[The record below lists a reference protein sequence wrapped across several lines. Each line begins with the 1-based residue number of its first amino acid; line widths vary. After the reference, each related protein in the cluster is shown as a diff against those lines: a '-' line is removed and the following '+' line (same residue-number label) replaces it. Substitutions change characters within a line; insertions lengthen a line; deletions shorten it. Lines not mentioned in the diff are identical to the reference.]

1 MPIVRISDPSLLEVL
16 LEDLSARPD
25 VVAEIV
31 AADAIR
37 VSVLG
42 SYNASSMRL
51 AILLRIRAWQAAQRS
66 RGFEVEAEF
75 DS

>member
-16 LEDLSARPD
+16 LADLSARPD

-31 AADAIR
+31 GADAIR

-66 RGFEVEAEF
+66 RGFEVEVEL

>member
-1 MPIVRISDPSLLEVL
+1 MPIVRINDPSLLEAL
-16 LEDLSARPD
+16 LADLSGRPD

-31 AADAIR
+31 GADAIR

-66 RGFEVEAEF
+66 GGVDVEVEL
-75 DS
+75 DP